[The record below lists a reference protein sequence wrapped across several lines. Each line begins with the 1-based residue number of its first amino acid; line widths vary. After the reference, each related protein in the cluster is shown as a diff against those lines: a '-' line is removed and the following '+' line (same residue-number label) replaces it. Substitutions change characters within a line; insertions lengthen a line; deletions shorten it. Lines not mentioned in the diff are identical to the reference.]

1 MELFTY
7 KGISEGKY
15 VEGDIEALNQDE
27 ASHKLKEQKVIITNL
42 SRSKKKKGDEKTKA
56 KGKGGGLSSLFS
68 GKKKPKTE
76 DILIFSKQF
85 ATMVKA
91 GLPILEVL
99 SMLRDQLENPGMKEI
114 IEDIRRSLEGGVTL
128 SKCFDKYPQYF
139 DNVYVNLIKAGEA
152 SGKLDVFLLK
162 IVDALEKK
170 EKIKKKI
177 KSALMYPGIM
187 FSVAITVSA
196 FMLIKVVPVF
206 AKMYDGMGI
215 ALPKPT
221 AVIMAMSD
229 FLRGTGGMIL
239 LFGIIGFVFV
249 FRYLT
254 TKNAT
259 VQYKWH
265 KQVLKLP
272 IFGDMILKSLLAR
285 ISLILGNLSAAGVN
299 LLESLEIA
307 KSVSNNVVVTEALE
321 NVKKG
326 VFSGDTLTK
335 LFLKEPLFP
344 PTFSQLISVGEQ
356 TGQLDEMFGSVAS
369 YYEEEFDTTVD
380 NMSSLIE
387 PIMIVFMGIMIGGLM
402 IAMYSPIFNVGAL
415 IG

>member
-1 MELFTY
+1 MEAYSY
-7 KGISEGKY
+7 KGISAGKY
-15 VEGDIEALNQDE
+15 VEGNIEALNQEE
-27 ASHKLKEQKVIITNL
+27 ASHKLKEQKIIITNL
-42 SRSKKKKGDEKTKA
+42 IRTKKKKGEKKE
-56 KGKGGGLSSLFS
+56 KKGGGFS
-68 GKKKPKTE
+68 FGKKKVKVE

-99 SMLRDQLENPGMKEI
+99 GMLRDQLESPAIKEV
-114 IEDIRRSLEGGVTL
+114 IEDIRKSLEGGVTL
-128 SKCFDKYPQYF
+128 SKCFEKYPQYF

-162 IVDALEKK
+162 IVESLEKK

-177 KSALMYPGIM
+177 KGALMYPGIM
-187 FSVAITVSA
+187 FTVAITVSA
-196 FMLIKVVPVF
+196 FMLVKVVPVF
-206 AKMYDGMGI
+206 AKMYEGMGI
-215 ALPKPT
+215 ALPAAT
-221 AVIMAMSD
+221 ATIMAMSD

-239 LFGIIGFVFV
+239 LFGSIGFIFT
-249 FRYLT
+249 FRYLVA
-254 TKNAT
+254 KNAAFR
-259 VQYKWH
+259 YKWH

-272 IFGDMILKSLLAR
+272 VFGDMILKSLLAR

-356 TGQLDEMFGSVAS
+356 TGQLDEMFNSVAS
-369 YYEEEFDTTVD
+369 YYEEEFDTSVN

-387 PIMIVFMGIMIGGLM
+387 PIMIVFMGLMIGGLM

>member
-1 MELFTY
+1 MEFFTY
-7 KGISEGKY
+7 KGITAGKY
-15 VEGDIEALNQDE
+15 VEGEIEALNQEE
-27 ASHKLKEQKVIITNL
+27 ASHKLKEQKIIITSL
-42 SRSKKKKGDEKTKA
+42 IRTKKKKDEKKG
-56 KGKGGGLSSLFS
+56 KGKGGGFS
-68 GKKKPKTE
+68 FGKKKVTSE
-76 DILIFSKQF
+76 DLVIFSKQF

-91 GLPILEVL
+91 GLPILQVL
-99 SMLRDQLENPGMKEI
+99 EMLRDQLENPTMKEI

-128 SKCFDKYPQYF
+128 SKCFEKYPKLF
-139 DNVYVNLIKAGEA
+139 DNVYINLIKAGEA

-162 IVDALEKK
+162 IVESLEKR

-177 KSALMYPGIM
+177 KGALMYPSIM
-187 FSVAITVSA
+187 FTVAIVVSA
-196 FMLIKVVPVF
+196 FMLVKVVPVF

-215 ALPKPT
+215 ALPTPT
-221 AVIMAMSD
+221 AVIMSMSD
-229 FLRGTGGMIL
+229 FLRGTGGMVL
-239 LFGIIGFVFV
+239 LLSIIGFIVAFK
-249 FRYLT
+249 YLT
-254 TKNAT
+254 TKNEKIR
-259 VQYKWH
+259 YLWH

-272 IFGDMILKSLLAR
+272 VFGDMILKSLIAR

-299 LLESLEIA
+299 LLEALEIA
-307 KSVSNNVVVTEALE
+307 KSVSDNVVVTEALE

-344 PTFSQLISVGEQ
+344 PTFSQLIAVGEQ
-356 TGQLDEMFGSVAS
+356 TGNLDEMFNSVAI
-369 YYEEEFDTTVD
+369 YFEEEFDSAVD

>member
-1 MELFTY
+1 MEAFSY

-15 VEGDIEALNQDE
+15 VEGEIEAINQEE

-42 SRSKKKKGDEKTKA
+42 TKLKKKKGDKKEKA
-56 KGKGGGLSSLFS
+56 KGKGFS
-68 GKKKPKTE
+68 FGKKKVKTE

-99 SMLRDQLENPGMKEI
+99 AMLRDQLESPAIKEV
-114 IEDIRRSLEGGVTL
+114 IEDIRKSLEGGVTL
-128 SKCFDKYPQYF
+128 SKCFEKYPQYF
-139 DNVYVNLIKAGEA
+139 DNVYCNLIKAGEA

-162 IVDALEKK
+162 IVDSLEKK

-177 KSALMYPGIM
+177 KSALMYPTIM
-187 FSVAITVSA
+187 FTVAITVSA

-221 AVIMAMSD
+221 AVIMSMSD
-229 FLRGTGGMIL
+229 FLRGTGGMVMLISV
-239 LFGIIGFVFV
+239 IIFVFA

-254 TKNAT
+254 TKNAAI
-259 VQYKWH
+259 QYKWH

-272 IFGDMILKSLLAR
+272 VFGEMILKSLLAR

-356 TGQLDEMFGSVAS
+356 TGQLDEMFGSVAT

>member
-1 MELFTY
+1 MESFTY
-7 KGISEGKY
+7 KGISAGKY
-15 VEGDIEALNQDE
+15 VEGDIEALNQEE
-27 ASHKLKEQKVIITNL
+27 ASHKLKEQKVIITSL
-42 SRSKKKKGDEKTKA
+42 VKSKKKSAQKKKA
-56 KGKGGGLSSLFS
+56 KGGGFS
-68 GKKKPKTE
+68 FGKKKVKVE
-76 DILIFSKQF
+76 EILIFSKQF

-99 SMLRDQLENPGMKEI
+99 QMLRDQLESPAIKEV
-114 IEDIRRSLEGGVTL
+114 IEDIRKSLEGGVTL
-128 SKCFDKYPQYF
+128 SKCFEKYPQYF

-162 IVDALEKK
+162 IVDSLEKK

-177 KSALMYPGIM
+177 KGALMYPSIM
-187 FSVAITVSA
+187 FTVAITVSA
-196 FMLIKVVPVF
+196 FMLVKVVPVF

-215 ALPKPT
+215 TLPKPT
-221 AVIMAMSD
+221 AVIMSMSD
-229 FLRGTGGMIL
+229 FLRGTGGMIML
-239 LFGIIGFVFV
+239 TSIITFVVV
-249 FRYLT
+249 FKYLT
-254 TKNAT
+254 TKNAAFR
-259 VQYKWH
+259 YKWH

-272 IFGDMILKSLLAR
+272 VFGDMILKSLLAR

-307 KSVSNNVVVTEALE
+307 KSVSNNDVVTEALE

-369 YYEEEFDTTVD
+369 YYEEEFDNTVD

-387 PIMIVFMGIMIGGLM
+387 PIMIVFMGLMIGGLM

>member
-1 MELFTY
+1 MEIFTY
-7 KGISEGKY
+7 KGISAGKY
-15 VEGDIEALNQDE
+15 VEGELEALNLDE
-27 ASHKLKEQKVIITNL
+27 ASHVLKEKKIIITYL
-42 SRSKKKKGDEKTKA
+42 IKSKKKKDEKKAKA
-56 KGKGGGLSSLFS
+56 KGSSLF
-68 GKKKPKTE
+68 GKKKIKVE
-76 DILIFSKQF
+76 DVLIFSKQF

-91 GLPILEVL
+91 GLPILQVL
-99 SMLRDQLENPGMKEI
+99 SMLRDQLENPSLQEV
-114 IEDIRRSLEGGVTL
+114 IEEIRRSLEGGVTL
-128 SKCFDKYPQYF
+128 SKCFERYPKLF
-139 DNVYVNLIKAGEA
+139 DNVYINMVKAGEA
-152 SGKLDVFLLK
+152 SGKLDTFLLK
-162 IVDALEKK
+162 IVDSLEKK

-177 KSALMYPGIM
+177 KGALMYPSIM
-187 FSVAITVSA
+187 FTVAITVSA
-196 FMLIKVVPVF
+196 FMLVKVVPVF
-206 AKMYDGMGI
+206 AKMYEGMGI

-221 AVIMAMSD
+221 AVILGMSD
-229 FLRGTGGMIL
+229 FLRGTGGLVMLIS
-239 LFGIIGFVFV
+239 IITFVVGFRF
-249 FRYLT
+249 LT
-254 TKNAT
+254 TKNAAFK
-259 VQYKWH
+259 YRWH

-285 ISLILGNLSAAGVN
+285 ISLIMGNLSAAGVN

-307 KSVSNNVVVTEALE
+307 KEVSNNVVVSEAIE

-356 TGQLDEMFGSVAS
+356 TGQLDEMFGSVAK
-369 YYEEEFDTTVD
+369 YYEEEFDNSVD

>member
-1 MELFTY
+1 MEAFTY
-7 KGISEGKY
+7 KGISAGKY
-15 VEGDIEALNQDE
+15 IEGEVEALNQEE
-27 ASHKLKEQKVIITNL
+27 ASHKLKEQKIIITNL
-42 SRSKKKKGDEKTKA
+42 IRSKKKKDEAKKT
-56 KGKGGGLSSLFS
+56 KGKGGGFSLF
-68 GKKKPKTE
+68 GKKKVKVE
-76 DILIFSKQF
+76 EILIFSKQF

-91 GLPILEVL
+91 GLPILQVL
-99 SMLRDQLENPGMKEI
+99 AMLRDQLESPAIKEV
-114 IEDIRRSLEGGVTL
+114 IEDIRKSLEGGVTL
-128 SKCFDKYPQYF
+128 SKCFEKYPQYF

-162 IVDALEKK
+162 IVDSLEKK

-177 KSALMYPGIM
+177 KGALMYPSIM
-187 FSVAITVSA
+187 FTVAMVVSA
-196 FMLIKVVPVF
+196 FMLVKVVPVF

-229 FLRGTGGMIL
+229 FLRGTGGMVMLIS
-239 LFGIIGFVFV
+239 IISFVFGFRFLV
-249 FRYLT
+249 AKNAAFRYR
-254 TKNAT
+254 
-259 VQYKWH
+259 WH

-272 IFGDMILKSLLAR
+272 IFGDMILKSMLAR
-285 ISLILGNLSAAGVN
+285 VSLIMGNLSAAGVN

-356 TGQLDEMFGSVAS
+356 TGQLDEMFGSVAA
-369 YYEEEFDTTVD
+369 YYEEEFDNTVD
-380 NMSSLIE
+380 NMSSMIE

-415 IG
+415 IN

>member
-1 MELFTY
+1 MEIYTY
-7 KGISEGKY
+7 KGISAGKY
-15 VEGDIEALNQDE
+15 IEGEIEALNQDE

-42 SRSKKKKGDEKTKA
+42 IKAKKKKGDKKGKA
-56 KGKGGGLSSLFS
+56 KGGGLTLF
-68 GKKKPKTE
+68 KKKIKAV
-76 DILIFSKQF
+76 DVVIFSKQF

-91 GLPILEVL
+91 GLPILQVL
-99 SMLRDQLENPGMKEI
+99 TMLRDQLENPTMKEI
-114 IEDIRRSLEGGVTL
+114 IEDIRKSLEGGVTL
-128 SKCFDKYPQYF
+128 SKCFEKYPKLF
-139 DNVYVNLIKAGEA
+139 DNVYINLIKAGEA
-152 SGKLDVFLLK
+152 SGKLDVFLMK
-162 IVDALEKK
+162 IVESLEKR

-177 KSALMYPGIM
+177 KGALMYPSIM
-187 FSVAITVSA
+187 FTVAIVVSA
-196 FMLIKVVPVF
+196 FMLVKVVPVF

-215 ALPKPT
+215 ALPTPT
-221 AVIMAMSD
+221 AVIMGMSD
-229 FLRGTGGMIL
+229 FLRGTGGMVL
-239 LFGIIGFVFV
+239 LLSIIGFTVA

-254 TKNAT
+254 TKNEKIK
-259 VQYKWH
+259 YLWH

-272 IFGDMILKSLLAR
+272 VFGDMILKSLIAR

-299 LLESLEIA
+299 LLEALEIA

-344 PTFSQLISVGEQ
+344 PTFSQLIAVGEQ
-356 TGQLDEMFGSVAS
+356 TGNLDEMFNSVAM
-369 YYEEEFDTTVD
+369 YFEEEFDSAVD

>member
-1 MELFTY
+1 MEIFTY
-7 KGISEGKY
+7 KGISAGKY
-15 VEGDIEALNQDE
+15 VEGELEALNLDE
-27 ASHKLKEQKVIITNL
+27 ASHVLKEKKIIITYL
-42 SRSKKKKGDEKTKA
+42 IKSKKKKDEKKAKA
-56 KGKGGGLSSLFS
+56 KGSSLF
-68 GKKKPKTE
+68 GKKKIKVE
-76 DILIFSKQF
+76 DVLIFSKQF

-91 GLPILEVL
+91 GLPILQVL
-99 SMLRDQLENPGMKEI
+99 SMLRDQLENPSLKEV

-128 SKCFDKYPQYF
+128 SKCFEKYPKLF
-139 DNVYVNLIKAGEA
+139 DNVYINMVKAGEA
-152 SGKLDVFLLK
+152 SGKLDTFLLK
-162 IVDALEKK
+162 IVDSLEKK

-177 KSALMYPGIM
+177 KGALMYPSIM
-187 FSVAITVSA
+187 FTVAITVSA
-196 FMLIKVVPVF
+196 FMLVKVVPVF
-206 AKMYDGMGI
+206 AKMYEGMGI

-221 AVIMAMSD
+221 AVILGMSD
-229 FLRGTGGMIL
+229 FLRGTGGLVMLIS
-239 LFGIIGFVFV
+239 IITFVVGFRF
-249 FRYLT
+249 LT
-254 TKNAT
+254 TKNAAFK
-259 VQYKWH
+259 YRWH

-272 IFGDMILKSLLAR
+272 VFGEMILKSLLAR
-285 ISLILGNLSAAGVN
+285 ISLIMGNLSSAGVN

-307 KSVSNNVVVTEALE
+307 KEVSNNVVVSEAIE

-356 TGQLDEMFGSVAS
+356 TGQLDEMFGSVAK
-369 YYEEEFDTTVD
+369 YYEEEFDNSVD